1 MNLHYNKNFEIKDRI
16 IKYNQLSN
24 LIDEEIHPLYNIFN
38 KIFNCEII
46 EDGYEKYFYIPNTE
60 YNLLKLKD
68 LNNSQ
73 ELLDYYSKEIAKYKY
88 EFKNN
93 LQIGKVYID
102 IAPKVE
108 EDHIE
113 LNYTIY
119 FSEENDEEN
128 KFISS
133 INKLKWIL
141 NKKSIE
147 VELIKNGSIVI
158 ISENENE
165 EIISNLINN
174 NIKIKAFKNKII
186 IKDSI
191 YE

>member
-1 MNLHYNKNFEIKDRI
+1 MNLHYNTSFEIKDRI
-16 IKYNQLSN
+16 TKYNQLN
-24 LIDEEIHPLYNIFN
+24 DLIDEEVHPLYNIFN
-38 KIFNCEII
+38 NIFNCGII
-46 EDGYEKYFYIPNTE
+46 EDGYEKYFYIPITE
-60 YNLLKLKD
+60 YNLLKIKD
-68 LNNSQ
+68 INNSQ
-73 ELLDYYSKEIAKYKY
+73 ELLDYYSMKISKYKY
-88 EFKNN
+88 KFQNN
-93 LQIGKVYID
+93 LQKDKVYIN
-102 IAPKVE
+102 IQPKVE

-119 FSEENDEEN
+119 FSEENEEEN

-147 VELIKNGSIVI
+147 VELRENGSIVI
-158 ISENENE
+158 ISENANE

-174 NIKIKAFKNKII
+174 NIKIKAFKNNII
-186 IKDSI
+186 IKEGI